1 VELLPKKVK
10 NGGWILPHSAKNLLY
25 YPLTVNLRDK
35 FFPLTSPQIALN
47 PTNVLKKHP
56 QPPPV
61 PELSLT
67 GLVQVGRDPEAN
79 RYKRVKEEEERLRAS
94 MRRDSKQKRVKERSS
109 KHGLTSGYLEGGAGE
124 DDDSDDEEGVSL
136 AAIKNRYKGKKGEN
150 KLLAS
155 LSRRSAQTTF
165 MR

>member
-1 VELLPKKVK
+1 
-10 NGGWILPHSAKNLLY
+10 
-25 YPLTVNLRDK
+25 
-35 FFPLTSPQIALN
+35 
-47 PTNVLKKHP
+47 
-56 QPPPV
+56 
-61 PELSLT
+61 
-67 GLVQVGRDPEAN
+67 VQVGRDPEAN

-155 LSRRSAQTTF
+155 LSRRSAPTTF